1 MQIYSHYFALKSA
14 FVPGMCDWLRGAG
27 GCVLSGPW
35 RLTEPCDF
43 TIGGA
48 TWLDQAQETAA
59 RANQNAGPQVRRRGN
74 REPHQSVK
82 GGGAG
87 SKWGAGGGDATDSC
101 KSTQKRNGTIQPSIN
116 SKKKLKK
123 IK

>member
-1 MQIYSHYFALKSA
+1 M
-14 FVPGMCDWLRGAG
+14 
-27 GCVLSGPW
+27 LSGPW

-82 GGGAG
+82 GGGSRIQTG
-87 SKWGAGGGDATDSC
+87 SGGEEMQQTAADPHR
-101 KSTQKRNGTIQPSIN
+101 KGTGPDN
-116 SKKKLKK
+116 RPTTAKK
-123 IK
+123 

>member
-1 MQIYSHYFALKSA
+1 M
-14 FVPGMCDWLRGAG
+14 
-27 GCVLSGPW
+27 LSGPW

-59 RANQNAGPQVRRRGN
+59 RANQNAGPHVRRRGN

-87 SKWGAGGGDATDSC
+87 SKWGAGEEEMQQTAADPQR
-101 KSTQKRNGTIQPSIN
+101 KGTGLDNRPSIAKN
-116 SKKKLKK
+116 K
-123 IK
+123 

>member
-1 MQIYSHYFALKSA
+1 MY
-14 FVPGMCDWLRGAG
+14 DWLGGAG

-87 SKWGAGGGDATDSC
+87 SKWGAGGGGRCNRQLQIHTEKERDQT
-101 KSTQKRNGTIQPSIN
+101 TVHQQQKN
-116 SKKKLKK
+116 K
-123 IK
+123 